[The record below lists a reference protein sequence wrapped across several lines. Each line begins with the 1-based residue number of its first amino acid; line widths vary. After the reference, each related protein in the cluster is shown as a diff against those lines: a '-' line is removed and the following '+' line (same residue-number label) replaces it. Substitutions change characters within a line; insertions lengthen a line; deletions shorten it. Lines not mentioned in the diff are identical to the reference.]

1 MSSPP
6 NRAGNSAGKP
16 RRKEEAITLDLP
28 TARQML
34 PLVRSIVSDI
44 VTSREALSR
53 LVPEQERLDRH
64 RRDLVWQE
72 RQRRYQVSEEIR
84 TAESAITN
92 ASAELSALGI
102 GLVDADAGEVDFPTR
117 INGRP
122 AAYSWKFGEDAVG
135 HWHYTGEEQRRPVPS
150 DGDHPAAATPIRF
163 RGTP

>member
-1 MSSPP
+1 MSSTP

-16 RRKEEAITLDLP
+16 RRKEVTTLDLP

-44 VTSREALSR
+44 VSSRGALSR
-53 LVPEQERLDRH
+53 LVPEQERLERH

-84 TAESAITN
+84 TAETALTN
-92 ASAELSALGI
+92 ASAELTALGI

-122 AAYSWKFGEDAVG
+122 AAYSWKYGEDAVS
-135 HWHYTGEEQRRPVPS
+135 HWHYTGEEQRRPVAV
-150 DGDHPAAATPIRF
+150 DGDQPSATPIRF